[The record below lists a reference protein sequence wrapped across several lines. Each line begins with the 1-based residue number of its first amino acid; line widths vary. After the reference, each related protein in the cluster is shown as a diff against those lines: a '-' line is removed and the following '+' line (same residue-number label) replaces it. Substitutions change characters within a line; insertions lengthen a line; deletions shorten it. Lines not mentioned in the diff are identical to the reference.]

1 MSLNDAISSDLNLS
15 VEDLTN
21 VATELIS
28 QQNVPV
34 IPKTRLNF
42 DSDGFSSECSDAS
55 APPNYIF
62 GVTPPRR
69 KQLLFDLLKS
79 KQLKKF
85 LRLIMVCIN
94 SV

>member
-34 IPKTRLNF
+34 IKTRLNF

-55 APPNYIF
+55 APPNYVF
-62 GVTPPRR
+62 GATPSTSKAVTFRPIEV
-69 KQLLFDLLKS
+69 KTAQEIS
-79 KQLKKF
+79 KTDNG
-85 LRLIMVCIN
+85 R
-94 SV
+94 